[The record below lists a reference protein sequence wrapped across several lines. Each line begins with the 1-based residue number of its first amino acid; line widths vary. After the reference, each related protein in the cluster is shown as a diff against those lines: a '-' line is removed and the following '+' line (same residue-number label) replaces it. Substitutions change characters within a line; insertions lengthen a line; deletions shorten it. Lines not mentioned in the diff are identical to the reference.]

1 MFFDTSI
8 QAFDVQV
15 IPVPDEDGPHV
26 ILQFLLGMTIPGP
39 QGQKGILP
47 AGALKVPI
55 GKEMAINKAK
65 QLLEAAESLPD
76 PKPESDLV
84 VVGNMGQADQ
94 IAEMDRQ
101 VRDGEIPE

>member
-15 IPVPDEDGPHV
+15 IPVPDEEGPHV

-65 QLLEAAESLPD
+65 QLLEAAEALPD